1 MWAVVPDPGGAFA
14 GALAQRFRSTTR
26 MMGLMPEGRRPG
38 DPAGTK
44 LVTLFWSLPVEA
56 LAAWKST
63 DIAAWRVEA
72 SALWPEA
79 GCLLAPLT
87 VDDFTAASYRHVAL
101 GQWCAGP
108 IVVVGDAAH
117 GTSPQLGQGA
127 NLALLDSVR
136 LAGAIAASADVA
148 EALARFERLRLPPT
162 RYYRQASHLLTPF
175 FQSRLTPLAW
185 LRDAFMGP
193 MHRLLMARRFMAT
206 TLGGTRQG
214 WGSASGLD
222 SDGRYRL
229 DD

>member
-1 MWAVVPDPGGAFA
+1 
-14 GALAQRFRSTTR
+14 
-26 MMGLMPEGRRPG
+26 MMGLMPVGRRPG
-38 DPAGTK
+38 DPDGTK

-56 LAAWKST
+56 LAAWKSM
-63 DIAAWRVEA
+63 DIAVWRAEA

-79 GCLLAPLT
+79 SRLLGALT
-87 VDDFTAASYRHVAL
+87 SDDFTAASYRHVAL
-101 GQWCAGP
+101 AQWCAGP
-108 IVVVGDAAH
+108 IVVLGDAAH

-136 LAGAIAASADVA
+136 LAGAIAASTDVA
-148 EALARFERLRLPPT
+148 EALARFERLRLSST

-185 LRDAFMGP
+185 LRDAFMRP
-193 MHRLLMARRFMAT
+193 MHSLPMARHFMAT

-214 WGSASGLD
+214 WGSASSLD